1 MVFFP
6 FFIFVTRIW
15 MLYHRAIIYETNIKK
30 EVLDKHFIFHGLRHF
45 NFQPCFNST
54 LKWNATNFDGWF
66 WCVDSRFFKTASSQ
80 PWICFALYFS
90 FISFVCFRHIF
101 FNIFFQ
107 HCLPPFFVV
116 RPEMRSNSFFSYNSF
131 LMFFL
136 CANICVMN
144 ARWSSL
150 NAPFTTH

>member
-1 MVFFP
+1 
-6 FFIFVTRIW
+6 
-15 MLYHRAIIYETNIKK
+15 MLQLNA
-30 EVLDKHFIFHGLRHF
+30 EV
-45 NFQPCFNST
+45 
-54 LKWNATNFDGWF
+54 NATNFDGWF

-80 PWICFALYFS
+80 PWIFFALYFS

-150 NAPFTTH
+150 NVPFYDALKESKWFFLSFLKSAQKRINNQFIESIQ